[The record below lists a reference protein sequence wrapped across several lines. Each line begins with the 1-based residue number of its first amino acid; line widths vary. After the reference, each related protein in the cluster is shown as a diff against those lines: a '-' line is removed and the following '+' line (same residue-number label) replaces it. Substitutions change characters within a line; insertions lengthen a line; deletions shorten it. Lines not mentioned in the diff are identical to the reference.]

1 MAISTHRKLEPTEV
15 RRFGRGFEQQ
25 VTPDLTEIQTAA
37 YAEFLQLAAEST
49 KRKDEGIESVLRE
62 IFPVESYDKSLS
74 LDYVRYELGKPRYTP
89 EECRQLRLT
98 YGRPFR
104 VWLRLNKRSR
114 SKKRCIWAI
123 CRSCNWQAFD
133 PRWYPAPSRSRHPG
147 CGAAGLPQ
155 LARHR

>member
-98 YGRPFR
+98 YPIIASKILASHFNFFR
-104 VWLRLNKRSR
+104 IVS
-114 SKKRCIWAI
+114 I
-123 CRSCNWQAFD
+123 
-133 PRWYPAPSRSRHPG
+133 
-147 CGAAGLPQ
+147 
-155 LARHR
+155 